1 VILKQQGRDRIMIGF
16 NGTSVAPQT
25 DRVANPLLQDVNEG
39 WLHKIRTHAP
49 ERVLS
54 DGEISAEGTSAVY
67 VAAGVEVV
75 DGDATNVATAKADYA
90 NLDALAFDVLDLLDP
105 WHRSDTDLVV
115 IVGWKLVKD
124 KYLNL
129 LQAAGDTATER
140 EAAHRILTLPKQLA
154 GKRAVIV
161 PFFPE
166 TSLLITS
173 LDNLSVYWQEETR
186 RRQIRDEPALDQIE
200 NYESVNEDYVVE
212 DYGRTALVENVVMGK
227 KPARP
232 LTCAP
237 DCAHLLTS
245 PPKDTF
251 PMSLARRKRDRTLAA
266 QTITA
271 APVLSRGAPLLPPA
285 IPPRQQGPPF
295 ARPPFAPPRPP
306 RAQIALRLTHDL
318 RRLKEIRSIDR
329 KIEAKRTMLPEYKAW
344 VEGVVAADAGVG
356 SGTAADV
363 VPTCM
368 VWLIDVGAYGEALDL
383 VPFLLRHRVEMP
395 PPTSATWPRSSSRKS
410 PMPPQGRRTRA
421 SGSTRPCSTPPRP

>member
-1 VILKQQGRDRIMIGF
+1 MSRKLLSK
-16 NGTSVAPQT
+16 AT

-161 PFFPE
+161 PFFP
-166 TSLLITS
+166 
-173 LDNLSVYWQEETR
+173 
-186 RRQIRDEPALDQIE
+186 
-200 NYESVNEDYVVE
+200 
-212 DYGRTALVENVVMGK
+212 G
-227 KPARP
+227 
-232 LTCAP
+232 
-237 DCAHLLTS
+237 
-245 PPKDTF
+245 
-251 PMSLARRKRDRTLAA
+251 
-266 QTITA
+266 
-271 APVLSRGAPLLPPA
+271 
-285 IPPRQQGPPF
+285 PR
-295 ARPPFAPPRPP
+295 
-306 RAQIALRLTHDL
+306 
-318 RRLKEIRSIDR
+318 
-329 KIEAKRTMLPEYKAW
+329 
-344 VEGVVAADAGVG
+344 
-356 SGTAADV
+356 
-363 VPTCM
+363 C
-368 VWLIDVGAYGEALDL
+368 
-383 VPFLLRHRVEMP
+383 
-395 PPTSATWPRSSSRKS
+395 
-410 PMPPQGRRTRA
+410 
-421 SGSTRPCSTPPRP
+421 

>member
-1 VILKQQGRDRIMIGF
+1 MRKETRQQFKSYVSQIALLNGIDPEDTVAKFSVAPVVEQTLEEKIQESSDFLQQINVVGVPQQQGAKVGVTVTRPLAGRTNTAAGNRRTPADPTDTTDDGGYFCRQTNFDHAIGYAKLDAWRHKPEFQTLLRDVILKQQGRDRIMIGF

-75 DGDATNVATAKADYA
+75 DSDATNVATAKADYA

-227 KPARP
+227 KP
-232 LTCAP
+232 
-237 DCAHLLTS
+237 
-245 PPKDTF
+245 
-251 PMSLARRKRDRTLAA
+251 
-266 QTITA
+266 
-271 APVLSRGAPLLPPA
+271 GA
-285 IPPRQQGPPF
+285 
-295 ARPPFAPPRPP
+295 
-306 RAQIALRLTHDL
+306 
-318 RRLKEIRSIDR
+318 
-329 KIEAKRTMLPEYKAW
+329 
-344 VEGVVAADAGVG
+344 
-356 SGTAADV
+356 
-363 VPTCM
+363 
-368 VWLIDVGAYGEALDL
+368 
-383 VPFLLRHRVEMP
+383 
-395 PPTSATWPRSSSRKS
+395 
-410 PMPPQGRRTRA
+410 
-421 SGSTRPCSTPPRP
+421 